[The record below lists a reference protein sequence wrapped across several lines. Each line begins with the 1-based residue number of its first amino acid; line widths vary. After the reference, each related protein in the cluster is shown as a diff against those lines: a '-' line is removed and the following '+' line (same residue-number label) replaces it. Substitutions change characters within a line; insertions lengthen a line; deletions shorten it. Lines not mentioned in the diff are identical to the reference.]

1 MTRKALRSLS
11 LCLHSFARTF
21 NGKHHVGAVN
31 IAITKQFRQHVVR
44 IGELKIELPH
54 LVSEGPHTH
63 RDSHTATHKHTHA
76 PIDRHRE
83 EGCQQKMKK
92 LRNKS

>member
-1 MTRKALRSLS
+1 MQ
-11 LCLHSFARTF
+11 
-21 NGKHHVGAVN
+21 HVGAVN

-44 IGELKIELPH
+44 IGVLKIELPH
-54 LVSEGPHTH
+54 LVLRHTEGPHTLT
-63 RDSHTATHKHTHA
+63 HTYA

-92 LRNKS
+92 LLNKS